1 MATWKKLVISGSSN
15 LQLNND
21 PGTGGAGYLT
31 SVTAQNAFTTASFGA
46 VDILAGSDNGTLNFT
61 ETSVGD
67 GLTIT
72 ANAGS
77 KTLDFGLANIPN
89 TSLTNDGITIA
100 NVDTSLGGSITADT
114 IASAIG
120 SGIITNAQLANDNI
134 TIGSTSIALGDAND
148 TFVGLNSVTSTDF
161 VGNLAGNVT
170 GNLTGVLLPGSS
182 LSSAVTATTQTANNN
197 SNLVATTEYV
207 DSATGAADLDLSGDG
222 GTSTSIDLDSQTLA
236 FSGADGIEVSSSAQA
251 ITVSIADAKITNA
264 KLVNDGITIAG
275 VDTSLG
281 GTITADTIAGAIGN
295 GIITNAQLA
304 NSTISGIGLG
314 NNLSSLLVD
323 NLSIEFYNGPALY
336 NGSTQTNLQVKAN
349 GITNTMLQGSIA
361 NAKLTNS
368 SITIGNATVALGGT
382 TTLAATGFNSGSF
395 SGSFQGDGSLL
406 TGIAST
412 LNFTDGSNPQGL
424 DLKTDTLVIA
434 GTSNE
439 VDVNTTTNDTITIG
453 LPDDVTIGND
463 LVVTNDLTVTRD
475 AVFSR
480 NITVLGTASFQNT
493 EDLDVKDRFIRLA
506 SGSNAAGDGG
516 IVIQQTNNLDG
527 EVFGFDSVAGT
538 EGRWGVSG
546 SFDASQNAF
555 VPDAYM
561 AEILE
566 GTKDEPGTIASTIPS
581 RYNENGN
588 IYVDTSKTLA
598 TDANIWIYA

>member
-1 MATWKKLVISGSSN
+1 MATWKKLVISGSGN

-21 PGTGGAGYLT
+21 AGYLT
-31 SVTAQNAFTTASFGA
+31 SVTAQNAFTTASFGGTN
-46 VDILAGSDNGTLNFT
+46 ILAGSDNGTLNFT
-61 ETSVGD
+61 ETTGGST
-67 GLTIT
+67 GLQIT
-72 ANAGS
+72 ANAGTN
-77 KTLDFGLANIPN
+77 TLDFGLANIPN
-89 TSLTNDGITIA
+89 SSLTNDGITIA
-100 NVDTSLGGSITADT
+100 GVDTSLGGTITADT
-114 IASAIG
+114 IASTIG
-120 SGIITNAQLANDNI
+120 SGIITNSQLTNDSI

-161 VGNLAGNVT
+161 VGNLTGNVT
-170 GNLTGVLLPGSS
+170 GTILPTSILANGVI
-182 LSSAVTATTQTANNN
+182 ATTQTQGDNTQK
-197 SNLVATTEYV
+197 VATTAYV
-207 DSATGAADLDLSGDG
+207 DASATAADLDLSGDG
-222 GTSTSIDLDSQTLA
+222 GTSTSVDLDSQVLQ
-236 FSGADGIEVSSSAQA
+236 FVGSDGLQISASSVGP
-251 ITVSIADAKITNA
+251 IMELGIADAKITNA

-304 NSTISGIGLG
+304 NNTISTKALG
-314 NNLSSLLVD
+314 TSLDALTAD
-323 NLSIEFYNGPALY
+323 NTSIEFFNGPNTY
-336 NGSTQTNLQVKAN
+336 DGSTPTTLRVGAL
-349 GITNTMLQGSIA
+349 GITNAMLQGSIA

-368 SITIGNATVALGGT
+368 SITIGDATVALGGT
-382 TTLAATGFNSGSF
+382 TTLGATKFNSGSF

-439 VDVNTTTNDTITIG
+439 VDVNTTINDQITIG

-566 GTKDEPGTIASTIPS
+566 GTKDEAATIASTIPS

>member
-1 MATWKKLVISGSSN
+1 MATWKKLVISGSGN

-21 PGTGGAGYLT
+21 AGYIT
-31 SVTAQNAFTTASFGA
+31 SVTAQHAFVTASF
-46 VDILAGSDNGTLNFT
+46 NGTNIEANTSQGVLNFT
-61 ETSVGD
+61 ETTGGST
-67 GLTIT
+67 GLQIT
-72 ANAGS
+72 ADTNTN
-77 KTLDFGLANIPN
+77 TLDFGLANVPN
-89 TSLTNDGITIA
+89 SSLTNDGITIA
-100 NVDTSLGGSITADT
+100 GVDTSLGGFITADT
-114 IASAIG
+114 IAGQIG
-120 SGIITNAQLANDNI
+120 SGIISNAQLANDTI

-170 GNLTGVLLPGSS
+170 GTILPGSA
-182 LSSAVTATTQTANNN
+182 LANGVTAFTQTPNDNTTK
-197 SNLVATTEYV
+197 VATTAYV
-207 DSATGAADLDLSGDG
+207 DASATAADLDLSGDG
-222 GTSTSIDLDSQTLA
+222 GTSTSVDLDSQVLQ
-236 FSGADGIEVSSSAQA
+236 FVGSDGLQISASSVGP
-251 ITVSIADAKITNA
+251 IMELGIADAKITNA

-281 GTITADTIAGAIGN
+281 GTITADTIAGAISN
-295 GIITNAQLA
+295 NIITPSQLTVD
-304 NSTISGIGLG
+304 TISGIGLG
-314 NNLSSLLVD
+314 NSLNALSAD
-323 NLSIEFYNGPALY
+323 NTSIEFFNGPNSYDGSVVTTLRVGAL
-336 NGSTQTNLQVKAN
+336 
-349 GITNTMLQGSIA
+349 GITNAMLQGSIA

-382 TTLAATGFNSGSF
+382 TTLAATKFNSGSF

-439 VDVNTTTNDTITIG
+439 VDVNTTTNDQITIG

-480 NITVLGTASFQNT
+480 NITVLGTASFQST

-566 GTKDEPGTIASTIPS
+566 GVVDTAGAIAAAVPS

>member
-1 MATWKKLVISGSSN
+1 MATWKKLVISGSGN

-21 PGTGGAGYLT
+21 AGYIT
-31 SVTAQNAFTTASFGA
+31 SVTAQHAFVTASF
-46 VDILAGSDNGTLNFT
+46 NGTNIEANTSQGVLNFT
-61 ETSVGD
+61 ETTGGST
-67 GLTIT
+67 GLQIT
-72 ANAGS
+72 ADTNTN
-77 KTLDFGLANIPN
+77 TLDFGLANVPN
-89 TSLTNDGITIA
+89 SSLTNDGITIA
-100 NVDTSLGGSITADT
+100 GVDTSLGGFITADT
-114 IASAIG
+114 IAGQIG
-120 SGIITNAQLANDNI
+120 SGIISNAQLANDTI

-170 GNLTGVLLPGSS
+170 GTILPGSA
-182 LSSAVTATTQTANNN
+182 LANGVTAFTQTPNDNTTK
-197 SNLVATTEYV
+197 VATTAYV
-207 DSATGAADLDLSGDG
+207 DASATAADLDLSGDG
-222 GTSTSIDLDSQTLA
+222 GTSTSVDLDSQVLQ
-236 FSGADGIEVSSSAQA
+236 FVGSDGLQISASSVGP
-251 ITVSIADAKITNA
+251 IMELGIADAKITNA

-281 GTITADTIAGAIGN
+281 GTITADTIAGAIGS

-304 NSTISGIGLG
+304 NSTISTKALG
-314 NNLSSLLVD
+314 TNLDALTAD
-323 NLSIEFYNGPALY
+323 NTSIEFFNGPNSYDGSVVTTLRVGAL
-336 NGSTQTNLQVKAN
+336 
-349 GITNTMLQGSIA
+349 GITNAMLQGSIA

-382 TTLAATGFNSGSF
+382 TTLAATKFNSGSF

-439 VDVNTTTNDTITIG
+439 VDVNTTTNDQITIG

-516 IVIQQTNNLDG
+516 IVIQQTNATDG
-527 EVFGFDSVAGT
+527 EVFGFDAVAGT

-566 GTKDEPGTIASTIPS
+566 GVVDTAGAIAAAVPS

>member
-31 SVTAQNAFTTASFGA
+31 SVTAQNAFTTASFGGTN
-46 VDILAGSDNGTLNFT
+46 ILAGSDNGTLNFT
-61 ETSVGD
+61 ETTGGST
-67 GLTIT
+67 GLQIT

-100 NVDTSLGGSITADT
+100 GVDTDLGGFITADT
-114 IASAIG
+114 IAGQIG
-120 SGIITNAQLANDNI
+120 SGIITNAQLANDTI
-134 TIGSTSIALGDAND
+134 TIGSTGIALGSSA
-148 TFVGLNSVTSTDF
+148 TTIVGLTSVTSTDF
-161 VGNLAGNVT
+161 VGDLTGDVT
-170 GNLTGVLLPGSS
+170 GTITGTSTLANGVR
-182 LSSAVTATTQTANNN
+182 ATTQTPGDD
-197 SNLVATTEYV
+197 STLVATTAYV
-207 DSATGAADLDLSGDG
+207 DASATAADLDIAGGG
-222 GTSTSIDLDSQTLA
+222 GTSTSIDLDSQTLQFIGTA
-236 FSGADGIEVSSSAQA
+236 GLFISASTVGAPNVSLGINDLGV
-251 ITVSIADAKITNA
+251 TNA
-264 KLVNDGITIAG
+264 KLTNDGITIAG

-281 GTITADTIAGAIGN
+281 GTITADTIAGAIGS

-304 NSTISGIGLG
+304 NNTISTKALG
-314 NNLSSLLVD
+314 TSLDALTAD
-323 NLSIEFYNGPALY
+323 NTSIEFFNGPNTY
-336 NGSTQTNLQVKAN
+336 DGSTPTTLRVGAN
-349 GITNTMLQGSIA
+349 GITNAMLQGSIA

-368 SITIGNATVALGGT
+368 SITIGAATVALGGT

-395 SGSFQGDGSLL
+395 SGSFEGDGSGL

-424 DLKTDTLVIA
+424 DLKTDTLIIA
-434 GTSNE
+434 GTANE
-439 VDVNTTTNDTITIG
+439 VDVNTTINDQITIG

-566 GTKDEPGTIASTIPS
+566 DVFDTPGAIAAAVPS